1 MQNPISKWHDV
12 VSLRDYNMLTEI
24 VDDNCIFYS
33 PVVFTPQRGKDI
45 TLKYLM
51 AASEVFN
58 ASNFKYHKEIISNQH
73 ASLEFTLTLEDT
85 EINGID
91 LITWND
97 DGLITEFKVFIRP
110 LQGVNII
117 HKMTVSYTH
126 LTLPTIKRV

>member
-58 ASNFKYHKEIISNQH
+58 SSNFKYHKEIISNQH

-117 HKMTVSYTH
+117 HKMMGNMLESFKNVS
-126 LTLPTIKRV
+126 

>member
-12 VSLRDYNMLTEI
+12 VSLRDYNTLTEI
-24 VDDNCIFYS
+24 VDENCIFYS

-117 HKMTVSYTH
+117 HKMMGNMLESFKNVS
-126 LTLPTIKRV
+126 

>member
-1 MQNPISKWHDV
+1 MQNPISKWHNV

-117 HKMTVSYTH
+117 HKMMGNMLESFKNVS
-126 LTLPTIKRV
+126 